1 MVEEEDDEEMPN
13 LKKIR
18 IVGYKKHQEF
28 CMDFNSDLTIIVGEN
43 ETGKTTIL
51 EAIEI
56 VLNQKYFNYL
66 SNSYEQQFTKDN
78 IENFFRDP
86 VHQNLPF
93 IEIEIYLDFNDVST
107 DDSYFHGEHN
117 YEKEGDYGIKF
128 RYSFDDE
135 FIPEFNSINFQETP
149 ILPLEFYKTEWKTFS
164 GQPYRRQ
171 KNPIKSLLIDNSSYI
186 RDIFGSYAKQ
196 VYDNEIELADKR
208 KLSMAF
214 KTSLREFENTSQ
226 EILDLDNFQISL
238 DEKKTLISNLIE
250 IQENGISIQNMG
262 KGKENL
268 IKTEIALEGKKN
280 LVLVEEPE
288 NHLSHS
294 NLKKLIE
301 LIKTKQI
308 GSQIILTTHSPMVT
322 SKLNLENVMWVN
334 DEKAT
339 PLAGLDNETAKYFQK
354 LDNINILQFILSS
367 KVIIVE
373 GASEYILLPLLY
385 QLSQGSLLE
394 EDGIEII
401 SGEGITYK
409 HYINLAKTLN
419 KKILIITDNDREP
432 SKIQES
438 GTINEE
444 LKDEGYQIKVVMP
457 TDIEEFTFEKSL
469 YDKNESLLSTFARG
483 NASEVY
489 KGKKYPKSLAF
500 MLNNKAESAFRIS
513 NDNKYNEKIEC
524 PDYIRE
530 GLSWLRNE

>member
-1 MVEEEDDEEMPN
+1 MAN
-13 LKKIR
+13 IKKIR

-28 CMDFNSDLTIIVGEN
+28 CMDFNKDLTIIVGEN

-66 SNSYEQQFTKDN
+66 SSSYEQQFTKAD
-78 IENFFRDP
+78 IKSFFKNP

-93 IEIEIYLDFNDVST
+93 IEIEIYLYLDGTSPGH
-107 DDSYFHGEHN
+107 SYFHGEHN
-117 YEKEGDYGIKF
+117 FEKEGHYGIKF

-135 FIPEFNSINFQETP
+135 FIPEFSAIDFEETP

-164 GQPYRRQ
+164 GQAYRRQ

-196 VYDNEIELADKR
+196 VYDNEIDLDDKR

-214 KTSLREFENTSQ
+214 KTSLKEFESTSQ
-226 EILDLDNFQISL
+226 EILDLDSFQISL

-301 LIKTKQI
+301 LVKAKQT

-322 SKLNLENVMWVN
+322 SKLNLENVMWIN
-334 DEKAT
+334 AKEAT
-339 PLAGLDNETAKYFQK
+339 SLAALDNQTAKYFQK
-354 LDNINILQFILSS
+354 LDNINILQFILST

-385 QLSQGSLLE
+385 QLSHKRSLE
-394 EDGIEII
+394 EDSIEII

-409 HYINLAKTLN
+409 HYINLAKTLD
-419 KKILIITDNDREP
+419 KKILIITDNDGEL
-432 SKIQES
+432 SKIEES
-438 GTINEE
+438 ETINKE
-444 LKDEGYQIKVVMP
+444 LKDEGYQIKVSMP
-457 TDIEEFTFEKSL
+457 NDIMEFTFEKSL
-469 YDKNESLLSTFARG
+469 YDKNESLLSSFARG
-483 NASEVY
+483 NASDIY
-489 KGKKYPKSLAF
+489 KDKKYAKSLAF

-513 NDNKYNEKIEC
+513 SVKNYNETIEC

-530 GLSWLRNE
+530 GFNWLRNE